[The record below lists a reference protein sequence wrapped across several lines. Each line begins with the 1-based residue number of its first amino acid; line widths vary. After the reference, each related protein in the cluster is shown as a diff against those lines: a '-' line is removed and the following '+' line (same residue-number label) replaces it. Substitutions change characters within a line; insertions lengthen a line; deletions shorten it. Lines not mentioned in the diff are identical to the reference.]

1 MRESTVEPLLAI
13 ATGNDHKAQEIYQ
26 LLSPLIPGLKRE
38 NIVTQKQ
45 LGLPSPQ
52 EDGETFEANALT
64 KARAVAEASG
74 LPTIGDDSG
83 LIVDVMGSAPG
94 IFSARW
100 AGGHGNEAAN
110 MRLLLD
116 QLRDLPDD
124 QRGARF
130 VCVAALVTPSGVEV
144 TTRGE
149 VTGSLT
155 RAPHGRHGF
164 GYDPIFQPTGW
175 TETLGE
181 VSAERKNEISHRSR
195 ALEALAPHVKEV
207 L

>member
-1 MRESTVEPLLAI
+1 M
-13 ATGNDHKAQEIYQ
+13 
-26 LLSPLIPGLKRE
+26 
-38 NIVTQKQ
+38 
-45 LGLPSPQ
+45 
-52 EDGETFEANALT
+52 
-64 KARAVAEASG
+64 
-74 LPTIGDDSG
+74 
-83 LIVDVMGSAPG
+83 
-94 IFSARW
+94 
-100 AGGHGNEAAN
+100 
-110 MRLLLD
+110 
-116 QLRDLPDD
+116 
-124 QRGARF
+124 
-130 VCVAALVTPSGVEV
+130 EV